1 MSMLNAVNAEL
12 EARQIAALESIADSL
27 RGLSQDVWEC
37 KEMLIELTGGLTSDQ
52 IADHGKRR

>member
-27 RGLSQDVWEC
+27 RGLSQDVWEIRTMMEER
-37 KEMLIELTGGLTSDQ
+37 KAREE
-52 IADHGKRR
+52 AAGK